1 MFSLGFGGECMG
13 LFYRFWRGF
22 ARGLWGWGCGGGPL
36 GWPRLGVLGGPWAAH
51 EGLCPSALRAP
62 AGMLQ
67 KPDKEM
73 PRNFSTTE
81 ELRDIMRYYSKR
93 GQAEMQENFYRAVYA
108 AVRRIP
114 AGKVAT
120 YGQIAM
126 LAGSPRASRIVG
138 GALHRNPEPGKTPCH
153 RVVFRDGGLAPGFAF
168 GGPGAQRALLEA
180 EGVAFLPDGRVD
192 MARHQWTGED
202 ETQ

>member
-1 MFSLGFGGECMG
+1 MRRGRGPAGQAAAGGFGAAEG
-13 LFYRFWRGF
+13 RPRG
-22 ARGLWGWGCGGGPL
+22 ALPL
-36 GWPRLGVLGGPWAAH
+36 
-51 EGLCPSALRAP
+51 ALRAP

-67 KPDKEM
+67 KPDEEM

-81 ELRDIMRYYSKR
+81 ELRDII
-93 GQAEMQENFYRAVYA
+93 EILFQEGASGN
-108 AVRRIP
+108 
-114 AGKVAT
+114 AGKFLPGGICGGAPYPGRKVAT

-153 RVVFRDGGLAPGFAF
+153 RVVFRDGQPGAGFAF
-168 GGPGAQRALLEA
+168 GGTGAQRALLEA
-180 EGVAFLPDGRVD
+180 EGVTFLPDGRVD

-202 ETQ
+202 ETL